1 MKMVW
6 CLGWQPVKLDW
17 SMERSLRSSKLSNR
31 LVRCGAPLKLI
42 DPRQRSPTMT
52 IKWLVR
58 IWGLWKRL
66 HKLTK
71 LVSNKSPTFLQRS
84 HKWVR
89 EVWPAAAVELLTFPQ
104 KRSSRTIRI
113 KIAVLSDHR
122 WDNHSTAA
130 SFSLIKRS
138 GPLDIKFLHSTHNRK
153 WLKRTL
159 DLAFSHNNSWQR
171 SEQLKNSTRSV
182 TGQSWFP
189 AISTT

>member
-6 CLGWQPVKLDW
+6 CLGWQPVILDW

-66 HKLTK
+66 HKL
-71 LVSNKSPTFLQRS
+71 TFLQRS